1 MKGDLHV
8 HTSISD
14 SSFTTEET
22 LKMAKENNV
31 THIGIVNHDTVR
43 GLKDAIKMGEK
54 LGIRLIPGIEISAYD
69 YKNNRKVHMLGYNFD
84 LEGKHIKEICT
95 PLLKRRNENSKWQI
109 RKIIEAGYDLDIK
122 FIREKSEDSN
132 IIYKQHIMQ
141 ALIEKNYTDKIYSD
155 LYQKLFKNNGICAK
169 DIEYIDVFEALKA
182 IKKDNGVAVLAHPGQ
197 LNSYEIIPELVKEG
211 LDGIELNHHAHKEED
226 RIKIKKYAEEFGLF
240 LTGGTDFHGDYG
252 SVELKI
258 GDIECPKETLKLL

>member
-14 SSFTTEET
+14 SSFNTEET

-54 LGIRLIPGIEISAYD
+54 LGIKVIPGIEISAYD
-69 YKNNRKVHMLGYNFD
+69 YKNNRKVHLLGYNFD
-84 LEGKHIKEICT
+84 LEGKNIKEICS
-95 PLLKRRNENSKWQI
+95 PLLERRDENSKWQI
-109 RKIIEAGYDLDIK
+109 RRIMEEGYDLDIRVIK
-122 FIREKSEDSN
+122 EKSKDSG

-141 ALIEKNYTDKIYSD
+141 ALIEKHYTDKIYSD
-155 LYQKLFKNNGICAK
+155 LYKRLFKNNGICAR
-169 DIEYIDVFEALKA
+169 DIEYIDVFVALKA
-182 IKKDNGVAVLAHPGQ
+182 IKNDNGIAVLAHPGQ
-197 LNSYEIIPELVKEG
+197 LNSYEIIPELVECG
-211 LDGIELNHHAHKEED
+211 LDGIEVNHHAHTEED
-226 RIKIKKYAEEFGLF
+226 KEKVKKYAEKYGLF

-252 SVELKI
+252 SIELKI